1 MSVSSLPCTMPYGM
15 HSWRDWFLEK
25 THDVKK
31 GKELKAKGRLEVS
44 ADSQACVLRNV
55 FVDESSVFIEE

>member
-1 MSVSSLPCTMPYGM
+1 MPYGM